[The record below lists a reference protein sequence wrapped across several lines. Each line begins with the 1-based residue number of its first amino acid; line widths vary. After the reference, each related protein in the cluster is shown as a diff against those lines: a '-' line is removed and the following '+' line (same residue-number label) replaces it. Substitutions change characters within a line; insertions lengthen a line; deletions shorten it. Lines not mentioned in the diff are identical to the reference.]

1 MMTWRDEF
9 SSEGNNQLNTNITKM
24 PYGVLDVPLP
34 DFFDQSSY
42 QMSKFLKRC
51 ALDIFELPITHV
63 LESFKILGM
72 FYAMIHD
79 SAEVWVVEN
88 FVGVASIIYKTE
100 YLLVELDYGRMIVH
114 LFNRSVLFCAAET
127 TRVKYRGLVL
137 SSEIVTE

>member
-1 MMTWRDEF
+1 
-9 SSEGNNQLNTNITKM
+9 M

-100 YLLVELDYGRMIVH
+100 YLLVELNYDRMIVR
-114 LFNRSVLFCAAET
+114 LFNRSVFFCAAET
-127 TRVKYRGLVL
+127 TRVKY
-137 SSEIVTE
+137 